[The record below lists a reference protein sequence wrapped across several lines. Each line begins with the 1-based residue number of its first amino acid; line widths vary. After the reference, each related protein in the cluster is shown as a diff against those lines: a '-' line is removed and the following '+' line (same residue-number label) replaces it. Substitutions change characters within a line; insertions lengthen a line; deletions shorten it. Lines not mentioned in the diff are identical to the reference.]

1 MSSPLATAGLFA
13 LAVSTATA
21 FVATPAGAGAVRARN
36 GFFTNNRDATSP
48 TAISK
53 RGVATRR
60 VMSMGDDYDYDLIIV
75 GCGVGGHG
83 AALHARSCGLK
94 TAVFSGKDVGGT
106 CVNRGCVPSK
116 ALLAAAGRV
125 REMQDD
131 HHLDGMGIKAR
142 IEEILGDTVSGV
154 EFDRAGVAAHAKN
167 LATKVKG
174 GLEGSLKTLGVEV
187 IDATGELAGAN
198 TIKAVET
205 GKTFT
210 AKDIILAPGSL
221 PFVPP
226 GVQADGKTVFTSDEA
241 LDLAFVPEYAAIVG
255 SGYIGLEFS
264 DVYTALGAEVTFI
277 EALPTL
283 MPTFDREIARLAE
296 RLLIKS
302 RPIDYRLGVFA
313 SEVIPGVPGEK
324 PVTIKMI
331 DADTKEHVETIEV
344 DACMVATGRVPNT
357 KTLGLENMGIETN
370 RGFVQVDGKM
380 QVLTKEGGDVVPNLY
395 CIGDANG
402 KLMLAHA
409 ASAHGVSAVENI
421 MGRENEVD
429 HLAIPA
435 ACFTHPEIAMVGLT
449 EEQAKEKAAEEGYE
463 LGKASGSFKANS
475 KALAEGAGDG
485 IAKVLFNKETE
496 EIVGVH
502 IIGLHAADLIQ
513 ECSNAVAA
521 GTTVRELS
529 MMVHTHPTLCE
540 VLDEA
545 FKGAMGRSAH

>member
-1 MSSPLATAGLFA
+1 MT
-13 LAVSTATA
+13 VSMVGA
-21 FVATPAGAGAVRARN
+21 FVARPSFLAEPLRTRRTSASAALA
-36 GFFTNNRDATSP
+36 AT
-48 TAISK
+48 
-53 RGVATRR
+53 RGVATGRS
-60 VMSMGDDYDYDLIIV
+60 MSMADDYDYDLIIV

-83 AALHARSCGLK
+83 AALHARSCGLS

-116 ALLAAAGRV
+116 ALLAASGRV
-125 REMQDD
+125 REMNDE
-131 HHLDGMGIKAR
+131 HHLEGMGLK
-142 IEEILGDTVSGV
+142 VSGV
-154 EFDRAGVAAHAKN
+154 EYDRAGVAAHAKN

-187 IDATGELAGAN
+187 VDATGELAGAN
-198 TIKAVET
+198 TVKAVET

-210 AKDIILAPGSL
+210 AKNIILAPGSL

-241 LDLAFVPEYAAIVG
+241 LDLEFVPEYVAIVG

-264 DVYTALGAEVTFI
+264 DVYTALGSEVTFI
-277 EALPTL
+277 EALPVL

-313 SEVIPGVPGEK
+313 SEVIPGIQGEK

-370 RGFVQVDGKM
+370 RGFVDGKM
-380 QVLTKEGGDVVPNLY
+380 QVLTKEGGEVVPNLY

-421 MGRENEVD
+421 CGRDNEVD

-449 EEQAKEKAAEEGYE
+449 EEQAKEKAAEEGFE

-475 KALAEGAGDG
+475 KALAEGAGEG

-496 EIVGVH
+496 KVMGVH
-502 IIGLHAADLIQ
+502 ILGLHAADLIQ

>member
-1 MSSPLATAGLFA
+1 MTSSPLTTAGLFA
-13 LAVSTATA
+13 LAVSTVSA
-21 FVATPAGAGAVRARN
+21 FVPHPAGVGGAMRTRNAFPASSTRAAAAAAAAS
-36 GFFTNNRDATSP
+36 GSTNRRA
-48 TAISK
+48 
-53 RGVATRR
+53 ATRR
-60 VMSMGDDYDYDLIIV
+60 AMSMSDDFDYDLIIV

-116 ALLAAAGRV
+116 ALLAASGRV

-131 HHLDGMGIKAR
+131 HHLDGMGIK
-142 IEEILGDTVSGV
+142 VSGV

-187 IDATGELAGAN
+187 LDVTGELAGAN
-198 TIKAVET
+198 TVKAVET

-241 LDLAFVPEYAAIVG
+241 LDLEFVPEYVAIVG

-277 EALPTL
+277 EALPML

-302 RPIDYRLGVFA
+302 RRIDYRLGVFA
-313 SEVIPGVPGEK
+313 SEVIPGIPGEK

-380 QVLTKEGGDVVPNLY
+380 QVLTKEGGEVVPNLY

-545 FKGAMGRSAH
+545 FKGAMGRTAH